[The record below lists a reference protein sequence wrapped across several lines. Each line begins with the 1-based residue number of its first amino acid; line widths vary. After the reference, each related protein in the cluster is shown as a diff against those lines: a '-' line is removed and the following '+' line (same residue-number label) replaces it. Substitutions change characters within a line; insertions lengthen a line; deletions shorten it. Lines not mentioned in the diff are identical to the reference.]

1 MKTLAFFSALLLLLL
16 SSSGCSL
23 FDRDRQPVPE
33 PELPPI
39 TNEGANTFGCRID
52 GEVYIPR
59 TPWAA
64 SFSGRPNIVNS
75 YGILSDRDR
84 FFVATNNIDR
94 EDSIDQTMDIILERL
109 VVGDTLWL
117 GTNDGAYPPLYTER
131 YASFRNKTQS
141 QRFAT
146 WSEDSLTYSGYVVLS
161 GLHYEYDG
169 NPRFVAG
176 TFAFTARNADSTQF
190 IEVTDGRFDVRLFH

>member
-1 MKTLAFFSALLLLLL
+1 MKTLAFFSTLLLLLL
-16 SSSGCSL
+16 LSGCSL
-23 FDRDRQPVPE
+23 FDRNRDRPVPE

-52 GEVYIPR
+52 GEAYIPR
-59 TPWAA
+59 SPLAA
-64 SFSGRPNIVNS
+64 ALSGRPNIVNS

-117 GTNDGAYPPLYTER
+117 GTDDGAYPPLYTER
-131 YASFRNKTQS
+131 YASFIDFTEDS
-141 QRFAT
+141 YFET
-146 WSEDSLTYSGYVVLS
+146 WSDDSLTYSGYVVLS

-190 IEVTDGRFDVRLFH
+190 IEVTEGRFDVRLFH